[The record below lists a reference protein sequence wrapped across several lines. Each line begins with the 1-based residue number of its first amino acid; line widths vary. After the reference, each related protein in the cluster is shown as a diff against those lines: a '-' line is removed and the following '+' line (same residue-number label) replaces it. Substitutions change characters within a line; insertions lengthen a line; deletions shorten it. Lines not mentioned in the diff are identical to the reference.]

1 MINFIKKNEG
11 FTLTEL
17 LCAFAISI
25 IILLTAGVIISR
37 GMSSWIRG
45 EKKIN
50 LDRDAHYAVLS
61 MARII
66 REGSR
71 VEVED
76 GEDTEVTVYYPG
88 DHNPRKILSWDTT
101 TDTLYVNDKDDNA
114 VGNKTSIIG
123 RISSLSFEKEDFET
137 VVKIELTLEDEDDE
151 DIQSSSK
158 MITEYKNRIDY

>member
-1 MINFIKKNEG
+1 MINFIKKNDG

-66 REGSR
+66 REGAR
-71 VEVED
+71 VDVDED
-76 GEDTEVTVYYPG
+76 DDTTATVQYPG
-88 DHNPRKILSWDTT
+88 AHNPMRILSW
-101 TDTLYVNDKDDNA
+101 KDNA
-114 VGNKTSIIG
+114 LHVKYEDDDDTSGADEWIIG
-123 RISSLSFEKEDFET
+123 RISSLSFKKDDFET
-137 VVKIELTLEDEDDE
+137 VVKIELTLEDEDDK
-151 DIQSSSK
+151 DIHSSSS
-158 MITEYKNRIDY
+158 MITEYRTRIDY